1 MTRRAMTSGVR
12 TKIIEEL
19 KTNRNAAAAARQ
31 FGFGETT
38 ILTLCKKEGIE
49 LKHLL
54 TKAKYA
60 EVVKLLTT
68 NSNGLATAKQL
79 GINHKTVLAVAKKE
93 GIDIKARRQAAKGR
107 KTPPFMQWARGPRG
121 EPVLQC
127 AVYLSDG
134 SRLCPSL
141 NTADTEAEGPQRM
154 RLLLWHAIFKRQ
166 LPGGAQHAAWGWYGG
181 SIPQAIKSF
190 LRRLAGLPFEKYE
203 LKRTLAAERL
213 GLHAS
218 TIDWL
223 TNQNEAREADPARRA
238 RARILKRSRARR
250 DGKLTPISKSWQFGR
265 LGRMLAVHAGGYPVY
280 AQLTIAGFTLRWR
293 LQVENRAAGE
303 ALVRPALDAR
313 ARVSEAAIHW
323 RECTVGSP
331 EATTALATL
340 LAKQRLFRDAL
351 VRLGAKGSKG
361 WADASKALEE
371 PPLVEEARGRHLAT
385 YWFVDLLRKNP
396 ERPPPGR
403 SVRMLLEQANALFGV
418 GGRGARY
425 CYELAQQKT
434 GNTNWSTSRRP
445 RKSAP

>member
-1 MTRRAMTSGVR
+1 
-12 TKIIEEL
+12 
-19 KTNRNAAAAARQ
+19 
-31 FGFGETT
+31 
-38 ILTLCKKEGIE
+38 
-49 LKHLL
+49 
-54 TKAKYA
+54 
-60 EVVKLLTT
+60 LLTT

-154 RLLLWHAIFKRQ
+154 RLLLWHAIFKQQ

-181 SIPQAIKSF
+181 SIPKAIKSF

-250 DGKLTPISKSWQFGR
+250 DGKLTPIS
-265 LGRMLAVHAGGYPVY
+265 AGGFNKTFSISGQPPADRVV
-280 AQLTIAGFTLRWR
+280 I
-293 LQVENRAAGE
+293 LQFENMNKVKA
-303 ALVRPALDAR
+303 
-313 ARVSEAAIHW
+313 W
-323 RECTVGSP
+323 
-331 EATTALATL
+331 
-340 LAKQRLFRDAL
+340 RDAA
-351 VRLGAKGSKG
+351 RDAQEKIGSKY
-361 WADASKALEE
+361 ASFRTFA
-371 PPLVEEARGRHLAT
+371 VE
-385 YWFVDLLRKNP
+385 
-396 ERPPPGR
+396 
-403 SVRMLLEQANALFGV
+403 GV
-418 GGRGARY
+418 TQY
-425 CYELAQQKT
+425 
-434 GNTNWSTSRRP
+434 
-445 RKSAP
+445 